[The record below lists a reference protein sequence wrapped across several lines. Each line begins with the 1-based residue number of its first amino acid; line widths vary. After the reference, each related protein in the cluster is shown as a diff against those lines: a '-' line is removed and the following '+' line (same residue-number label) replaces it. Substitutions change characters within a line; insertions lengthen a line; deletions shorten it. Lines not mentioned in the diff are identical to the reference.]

1 MSGTVILLD
10 CSGSMEHIVG
20 ERRRIDMLA
29 TAVNSILPA
38 PVGTRSIA
46 ACRVMAAV
54 GIANRS
60 SSFGGTGL
68 VRPSSVSRNPT
79 DYRAS
84 CSEISDSCLSRRSSD
99 GCVENRR
106 IML

>member
-1 MSGTVILLD
+1 MSLNARPSAARKHTEPV
-10 CSGSMEHIVG
+10 
-20 ERRRIDMLA
+20 
-29 TAVNSILPA
+29 
-38 PVGTRSIA
+38 PVGTMPIA

-79 DYRAS
+79 GYRAS
-84 CSEISDSCLSRRSSD
+84 
-99 GCVENRR
+99 
-106 IML
+106 